1 MKKIIDAK
9 RLCLAFALTATAAFT
24 NARELPHADLVKKQL
39 QGGHYK
45 QVVGNCTGTYMTA
58 PPASAGREVECWAA
72 STASAIDKQPQP
84 VSAMILN
91 ESAREST
98 LSRCRTLSMEQR
110 FKSTECEAA
119 MRADT
124 FISLRLPRAS
134 RTLKP
139 VEFK

>member
-1 MKKIIDAK
+1 
-9 RLCLAFALTATAAFT
+9 
-24 NARELPHADLVKKQL
+24 
-39 QGGHYK
+39 
-45 QVVGNCTGTYMTA
+45 
-58 PPASAGREVECWAA
+58 VECWAA

-98 LSRCRTLSMEQR
+98 LSRCKSLTVQQR
-110 FKSTECEAA
+110 FKSQECEAA
-119 MRADT
+119 IRADT